1 MDHKPQKGEDN
12 TCYLFICTKCTD
24 AHIVDAKKS
33 FLNTKDNNSE
43 LMHV

>member
-24 AHIVDAKKS
+24 AHIVDAKKIL
-33 FLNTKDNNSE
+33 FE
-43 LMHV
+43 YEGQ